1 MSISRMIY
9 MDDSGSEA
17 SGTIVYGWI
26 ECAPNRWRYGL
37 RELLELRKQLYRDY
51 QAPPSKEL
59 HATEFLNGRA
69 RVSTNASLQSSA
81 QLKKLGQ
88 EVGEDCLRVLA
99 SSSEFKFGSVYR
111 STALRGRDYY
121 EEKGRVYQ
129 SIIERWNVEHRAADT
144 YALISMDGDGT
155 DPTYFDAHR
164 GLALD
169 DRHIIE
175 DPMFHDSR
183 RSQLVQMADLIAYLA
198 FVHLNRHQGN
208 QFGWHWYDTYLAP
221 SSLNGAPEQ
230 I

>member
-1 MSISRMIY
+1 M
-9 MDDSGSEA
+9 
-17 SGTIVYGWI
+17 
-26 ECAPNRWRYGL
+26 
-37 RELLELRKQLYRDY
+37 
-51 QAPPSKEL
+51 
-59 HATEFLNGRA
+59 
-69 RVSTNASLQSSA
+69 
-81 QLKKLGQ
+81 
-88 EVGEDCLRVLA
+88 
-99 SSSEFKFGSVYR
+99 
-111 STALRGRDYY
+111 
-121 EEKGRVYQ
+121 YQ

-221 SSLNGAPEQ
+221 SSLNAAPEQ